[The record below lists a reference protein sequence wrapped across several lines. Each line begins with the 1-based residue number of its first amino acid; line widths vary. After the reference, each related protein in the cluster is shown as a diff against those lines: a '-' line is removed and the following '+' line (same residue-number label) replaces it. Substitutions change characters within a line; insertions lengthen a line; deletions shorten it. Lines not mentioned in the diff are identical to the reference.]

1 MGAIDGKEEIVKASV
16 MIPTFWTEESGPERL
31 GNMKKVIQSLYKQTE
46 QHFELLVAVDG
57 PDDNPTLKYLEGVR
71 RRASFQVVTFSR
83 PKEGVRIA
91 SARNVLVE
99 NAQSEVLIGI
109 QDNLLPGPDFV
120 KAHLSYHIMGPQ
132 HPVFVIG
139 LACRDPEDLT
149 TDHRYERGFCLEKP
163 WFDAWARN
171 FSVTRHAVVDAGGYD
186 EAFDGA
192 WGHEDVE
199 LAFRLSLNGVEFGYA
214 TEPESVGTYLMN
226 KEVPRTAESVRRQ
239 ARIFYEK
246 HGFWI

>member
-1 MGAIDGKEEIVKASV
+1 MKASV
-16 MIPTFWTEESGPERL
+16 MIPTFWTETAGKERL
-31 GNMKKVIQSLYKQTE
+31 GNLKKVVQALYRQTE
-46 QHFELLVAVDG
+46 PDFELLVAVDG
-57 PDDNPTLKYLEGVR
+57 PEDNPTLKYLEGVR
-71 RRASFQVVTFSR
+71 RRAKFPVVVFSR

-99 NAQSEVLIGI
+99 NAQADVLIGI
-109 QDNLLPGPDFV
+109 QDNLLPGPGFV
-120 KAHLSYHIMGPQ
+120 KAHLDYHNQDEGWW
-132 HPVFVIG
+132 FVIG
-139 LACRDPEDLT
+139 LACRDPEALE
-149 TDHRYERGFCLEKP
+149 TDHRYKRGFAQGKP

-171 FSVTRHAVVDAGGYD
+171 FSVTRRAVLEVGGYD

-199 LAFRLSLNGVEFGYA
+199 LAYRLYQAEVQFVYA
-214 TEPESVGTYLMN
+214 TKPESVGTYLEN
-226 KEVPRTAESVRRQ
+226 RLVPRTEDSMRRQ